1 MNKTVNTIR
10 FNPALALMALLTLAF
25 FGRADAGMLI
35 ESSIT
40 PFGTYNGVDYVRHA
54 GRFVGMTSRGEFRV
68 PFEIV
73 APANPRQGNKTVV
86 FEAPH
91 FIYGTAAR
99 DITLGPELLFERRFS
114 HASVGFSNQGF
125 NLLDPFVD
133 DAIVAGQIIE
143 PDTPPSF
150 RDVEIIKQFVI
161 ALVEDPVAVD
171 ALGKLRRRY
180 AYGVSQSAEALYELF
195 YGPGGAGLFDLTV
208 LHVPLWRPAFA
219 RHDVLAVLPDDFTPL
234 PDIGKVFLVS
244 AEGDLLISESGE
256 LRNAI
261 SNPNYRL
268 YEVAGAPHLAEDL
281 PVAPGLRTNPLDLA
295 PVVRAAFVAGHR
307 WVRWG
312 ARPPRNRLL
321 EAAPAGEIDPY
332 YLKETGVARD
342 ENGNA
347 AGGVR
352 FPDVANG
359 RAFHLASALD
369 VEVIPG
375 LPGLIG
381 FWSDLACAPA
391 PGSQSNEPRFS
402 SHRAY
407 VTSVWQQT
415 LRLLWGRYILPGD
428 ARSLLRN
435 AIDSDVGKEGYCP
448 AVQ

>member
-1 MNKTVNTIR
+1 MNKTVNKIR
-10 FNPALALMALLTLAF
+10 FNPALALMVLLALAF
-25 FGRADAGMLI
+25 FGRADAGMLV

-40 PFGTYNGVDYVRHA
+40 PIGTYGGIDYVLHA
-54 GRFVGMTSRGEFRV
+54 GRFVGITAKGEFRV

-73 APANPRQGNKTVV
+73 APANPRRGNRTVV

-99 DITLGPELLFERRFS
+99 DFILGPELLFERRFS
-114 HASVGFSNQGF
+114 HASVGFSNQDF
-125 NLLDPFVD
+125 NLLDPSVG
-133 DAIVAGQIIE
+133 DAIIAGQPIE
-143 PDTPPSF
+143 ENTPRSF
-150 RDVEIIKQFVI
+150 RDVEIIKQFVT
-161 ALVEDPVAVD
+161 ALVEDPVAID

-180 AYGVSQSAEALYELF
+180 AYGVSQSAVALYELF
-195 YGPGGAGLFDLTV
+195 YGPGGSGLFDMTV
-208 LHVPLWRPAFA
+208 LHVPLWRPAFE
-219 RHDVLAVLPDDFTPL
+219 RPDVLAVLPDNFEPL
-234 PDIGKVFLVS
+234 SDIGKVFLVS
-244 AEGDLLISESGE
+244 AEGDLLISESRE
-256 LRNAI
+256 LRNAV

-312 ARPPRNRLL
+312 ARPPRNRVL
-321 EAAPAGEIDPY
+321 EAAPAGQIDPY
-332 YLKETGVARD
+332 YLKETGIARD

-369 VEVIPG
+369 VEVGPG
-375 LPGLIG
+375 LFGLIG
-381 FWSDLACAPA
+381 FWSDLACVPA
-391 PGSQSNEPRFS
+391 PGSQSGEPRFQ
-402 SHRAY
+402 SHRDY

-415 LRLLWGRYILPGD
+415 LQLLWRRYILPAD

-435 AIDSDVGKEGYCP
+435 AIDSDVGKEGYCS